1 MKSKQNCSAKV
12 LRRRHEE
19 ELATLEIKFRG
30 IFGGLENVSKVEMR
44 EMNTK
49 MNANT
54 SSTTSNGGGGGG
66 GGGGTMLR
74 PNLNCANSSGSGVKA
89 HFAC

>member
-19 ELATLEIKFRG
+19 ELAALEIKFRG
-30 IFGGLENVSKVEMR
+30 IFGGQERGKVR
-44 EMNTK
+44 WKMNTK

-54 SSTTSNGGGGGG
+54 SPRVIGGGIAV
-66 GGGGTMLR
+66 R
-74 PNLNCANSSGSGVKA
+74 ILNCANSSGENQSAFKA
-89 HFAC
+89 C